1 MTNIFVAQMKDVV
14 INYHKKARQLK
25 QEMQSNSERFQSA
38 VADEENK
45 KIQEKSLQYYN
56 EAKLTI
62 NSIFEQVRTLLAIAN
77 FPNVESLA
85 ADRLFFEENTPL
97 DLTADEVVAFIEKY
111 KDNPTMLR
119 IIKYWIEKNHAG
131 MTEYLTVE
139 KSIHL
144 LADQLAI
151 YKKFAISALSLV
163 DNIYQNPSIDE
174 LMITAFA
181 DENSC
186 AELYLIIGNGMM
198 LADFKS
204 TKVPESAKHCFDD
217 ISLNLNPASHF
228 QGAVPPM
235 FEKYKIVC

>member
-1 MTNIFVAQMKDVV
+1 MSNIYVAQMKDLV
-14 INYHKKARQLK
+14 INYHKKARQLQ

-62 NSIFEQVRTLLAIAN
+62 NSIFEQVRNLLAIAN

-97 DLTADEVVAFIEKY
+97 DLTADEIAVFIAKY
-111 KDNPTMLR
+111 NDNPTMLR
-119 IIKYWIEKNHAG
+119 IIKHWIEKNHAG

-139 KSIHL
+139 KSIYL
-144 LADQLAI
+144 PADQLAI
-151 YKKFAISALSLV
+151 YKKFAISALSLI

-186 AELYLIIGNGMM
+186 RELYSTIGNGMK
-198 LADFKS
+198 LDNFK
-204 TKVPESAKHCFDD
+204 TKKIPESAKHCFDNV
-217 ISLNLNPASHF
+217 ILNLDLTSNF

-235 FEKYKIVC
+235 FEKYKIVR